1 MPPSWRGKQPQ
12 QLYPLRPAGGRVGAG
27 RSAAEVLAKTVS
39 IPRKV
44 FLVSVKICR
53 VGQGTKRLGTR
64 TEREAVHNERAVFM

>member
-1 MPPSWRGKQPQ
+1 M
-12 QLYPLRPAGGRVGAG
+12 GAG